1 MPESVDSWWARRQ
14 RSKGAAVPYEVGQ
27 FRTDWERYPVLVRQY
42 HSDLNCGVALTQVPP
57 AADVWLLW
65 QCEVGHTFI
74 ATPWEQRQRPGT
86 SRRRSTWCPECTAGA
101 TARLVRQPPRVSA
114 SPAPPAVRPAR
125 ALCRRSDAHRH
136 GEGDAFASVCA
147 PARASAVEGDLHHRL
162 AARLEF
168 TEGMNAVRI
177 RQPFFEHLE
186 VWPDIVLP
194 ELRVAIEYDSTGR
207 DGLEHVGKREPVD
220 LRKDRMLR
228 GVDWEVIRIRAGK
241 LQPLGPHDL
250 QASTVSE
257 RLIDRILDELRVI
270 RGHLFVDC
278 YLR

>member
-1 MPESVDSWWARRQ
+1 MPYA
-14 RSKGAAVPYEVGQ
+14 VGQ
-27 FRTDWERYPVLVRQY
+27 FRTDWERYPVLIRQF
-42 HSDLNCGVALTQVPP
+42 HPDLNYGVALTQVPP

-65 QCEVGHTFI
+65 QCDVGHAFI

-86 SRRRSTWCPECTAGA
+86 SRRRSTWCPECAAGA
-101 TARLVRQPPRVSA
+101 TARVVRQEPRPPRA
-114 SPAPPAVRPAR
+114 PAPPVRPAR
-125 ALCRRSDAHRH
+125 PLCRRSDAHRH

-147 PARASAVEGDLHHRL
+147 PVRASAVEGDLQHRL
-162 AARLEF
+162 GSRLEF

-228 GVDWEVIRIRAGK
+228 AVDWEVIRIRAGK

-250 QASTVSE
+250 QASAVSE
-257 RLIDRILDELRVI
+257 RLIDRILDELRDI